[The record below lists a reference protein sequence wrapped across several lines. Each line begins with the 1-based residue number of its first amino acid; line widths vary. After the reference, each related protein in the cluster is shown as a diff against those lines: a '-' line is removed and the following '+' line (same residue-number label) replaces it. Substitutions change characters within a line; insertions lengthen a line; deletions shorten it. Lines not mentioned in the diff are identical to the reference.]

1 MMISK
6 YAVSLL
12 FICIFLLGCNSEDE
26 QCSSPEVQTSIHN
39 ILTEN
44 TLKLT
49 HKKRDEFFDGPALFG
64 LDKIKATLAL
74 INIEVDHIKFVKRI
88 QETQAVVC
96 EAQLK
101 ITVPPPL
108 LDDVDL
114 TRRIQ
119 HQSKIIDFAKQLNI
133 ENHLNAFTQKVN
145 YSVKS
150 SKDITTV
157 SVGFEGTQ
165 WEQLLDEMVTAVLLM
180 STLDANE
187 VQPQAQAQ
195 HQPQAQPQ
203 PQPQAQA
210 QRQTTVQR
218 PEPIITKSKVI
229 EVQPVKPIANAA
241 QSVVPDSAPLT
252 TPKTQLSPSFDCTQ
266 ANKATDVTICA
277 QPSLVT
283 LDIQNMSIYKSAKE
297 LNPLATKDVWKES
310 IKYKYAC
317 GTDVACIAGV
327 YKKSIQ
333 RYQCI
338 TKQQSCEKAL
348 PY

>member
-195 HQPQAQPQ
+195 
-203 PQPQAQA
+203 
-210 QRQTTVQR
+210 RQTTVQR

>member
-74 INIEVDHIKFVKRI
+74 INIVVDHIKFVKRI

-195 HQPQAQPQ
+195 AQRQPQAQHQRQ
-203 PQPQAQA
+203 PQA

-229 EVQPVKPIANAA
+229 EVQPVSPPARLFKLGWDGWVVVWRHRVAHRPWSPCRCLDAGIRGARATWRLWCLSNSRTRARARARVRVRARA
-241 QSVVPDSAPLT
+241 QE
-252 TPKTQLSPSFDCTQ
+252 TQPVRRALS
-266 ANKATDVTICA
+266 
-277 QPSLVT
+277 
-283 LDIQNMSIYKSAKE
+283 
-297 LNPLATKDVWKES
+297 
-310 IKYKYAC
+310 
-317 GTDVACIAGV
+317 
-327 YKKSIQ
+327 
-333 RYQCI
+333 
-338 TKQQSCEKAL
+338 
-348 PY
+348 

>member
-1 MMISK
+1 
-6 YAVSLL
+6 
-12 FICIFLLGCNSEDE
+12 
-26 QCSSPEVQTSIHN
+26 
-39 ILTEN
+39 
-44 TLKLT
+44 
-49 HKKRDEFFDGPALFG
+49 
-64 LDKIKATLAL
+64 
-74 INIEVDHIKFVKRI
+74 
-88 QETQAVVC
+88 
-96 EAQLK
+96 
-101 ITVPPPL
+101 
-108 LDDVDL
+108 
-114 TRRIQ
+114 
-119 HQSKIIDFAKQLNI
+119 
-133 ENHLNAFTQKVN
+133 
-145 YSVKS
+145 
-150 SKDITTV
+150 
-157 SVGFEGTQ
+157 
-165 WEQLLDEMVTAVLLM
+165 M

-195 HQPQAQPQ
+195 RQP
-203 PQPQAQA
+203 QA

-241 QSVVPDSAPLT
+241 QSVVPDSVPLT
-252 TPKTQLSPSFDCTQ
+252 TPKTQLSPSFNCTQ